1 MDWENLHYFSVFAQQ
16 KTLSGAARLLK
27 VDHATVARRISA
39 LEKQLQ
45 LKLVD
50 RRARTYVLTVEG
62 EKIAG
67 MAARMMEDSYAIGR
81 IAKAGQA
88 VLKGE
93 VSMSLP
99 PATAAHFIVPR
110 LHTLRQQYP
119 QLHLRVIVET
129 RFASL
134 QHSEADIAL
143 RLARPAEEGLVGR
156 KIAQLPFG
164 LYASVDYLADRVA
177 AQYEFIGLDDS
188 LSSSLQQRWLAEIR
202 GGRPI
207 VLKTN
212 SPDMQRLAAEAGVGV
227 AILPCFMGEQ
237 SGLQRIPCER
247 VSMMREV
254 WLAVHQD
261 LQHSPLI
268 RVVMDFLVACFED
281 VPDTGKI
288 MRSDSER

>member
-50 RRARTYVLTVEG
+50 RRARTYVLTAEG

-110 LHTLRQQYP
+110 LHTLRQEYP

-188 LSSSLQQRWLAEIR
+188 LSSSLQQRWLAEIC

-261 LQHSPLI
+261 LRHSPLI

-288 MRSDSER
+288 MRNDRER

>member
-99 PATAAHFIVPR
+99 PATAVHFIVPR
-110 LHTLRQQYP
+110 LHSLRQQYP

-207 VLKTN
+207 VVKTN

-261 LQHSPLI
+261 LHHSPLI

-288 MRSDSER
+288 MRSDRER

>member
-16 KTLSGAARLLK
+16 KSLSAAARVLK

-39 LEKQLQ
+39 LESQLQ

-50 RRARTYVLTVEG
+50 RRPRTYVLTAEG

-67 MAARMMEDSYAIGR
+67 MAARMMEETFSIGR
-81 IAKAGQA
+81 VAKAGQA
-88 VLKGE
+88 ELHGE

-110 LHTLRQQYP
+110 LNRLRQQYP
-119 QLHLRVIVET
+119 HIHLRVVVET

-134 QHSEADIAL
+134 QHSEADIAV
-143 RLARPAEEGLVGR
+143 RLARPVEEGLVSR

-164 LYASVDYLADRVA
+164 LYACSDYLASRSP
-177 AQYEFIGLDDS
+177 AQYEFIGLDES
-188 LSSSLQQRWLAEIR
+188 LISSIQQRWLAEIQQ
-202 GGRPI
+202 GRPI

-212 SPDMQRLAAEAGVGV
+212 SPDMQRVAASAGVGI

-237 SGLQRIPCER
+237 GGLQRIPCQR
-247 VSMMREV
+247 VNMMREV

-261 LQHSPLI
+261 LHHSPLI

-281 VPDTGKI
+281 SADVDRK
-288 MRSDSER
+288 S

>member
-50 RRARTYVLTVEG
+50 RRARTYVLTAEG

-88 VLKGE
+88 VLQGE

-110 LHTLRQQYP
+110 LRTLRQQYP
-119 QLHLRVIVET
+119 QLHLRVVVET

-288 MRSDSER
+288 MRSDRER